1 MKLTVAA
8 LALLVAGAS
17 YADMAAAWEMPLK
30 DALGNSP
37 LNAKVDIMAQCQNAI
52 PKTVFKGKK
61 KCSGKG
67 FGGYDDLAWTYQIKL
82 DKHDNT
88 KAKETFKV
96 SLCEGS
102 CRSILPIH

>member
-1 MKLTVAA
+1 MMKLTVAA

-17 YADMAAAWEMPLK
+17 YADMAAAWETPLM
-30 DALGNSP
+30 DAIQNSGNDG
-37 LNAKVDIMAQCQNAI
+37 ADIWDQCK
-52 PKTVFKGKK
+52 PMTPDSKGKV

-67 FGGYDDLAWTYQIKL
+67 FSGDDVAWTYQAKM
-82 DKHDNT
+82 DKKDNT
-88 KAKETFKV
+88 KAKESFKV

>member
-17 YADMAAAWEMPLK
+17 YADMAAAWDMDLK
-30 DALGNSP
+30 DALFNSP
-37 LNAKVDIMAQCQNAI
+37 PDAKVDIMATCAGKL
-52 PKTVFKGKK
+52 PTTVFKGKK

-67 FGGYDDLAWTYQIKL
+67 FGGYDDVAWTYQIKL

-88 KAKETFKV
+88 KSKETFKV

-102 CRSILPIH
+102 CLSFLPIH

>member
-17 YADMAAAWEMPLK
+17 YADMAAAWATPLM
-30 DALGNSP
+30 DALDSSNDGHGNII
-37 LNAKVDIMAQCQNAI
+37 AYFGQCGGMNLDS
-52 PKTVFKGKK
+52 KGRV

-67 FGGYDDLAWTYQIKL
+67 FSGADVPWTYQAKM

-88 KAKETFKV
+88 KAKESFKV

-102 CRSILPIH
+102 CLSFLPIH

>member
-17 YADMAAAWEMPLK
+17 YADMAAAWDMPLK
-30 DALGNSP
+30 DAL
-37 LNAKVDIMAQCQNAI
+37 NAPGPDNARVDIMAQCTI

-61 KCSGKG
+61 TCSGKG

-88 KAKETFKV
+88 KSKETFKV